1 MNILVDSCCDLS
13 PELLQKT
20 GASVAPLTI
29 TVEGTHYVD
38 DGTVDIPAYLK
49 AMASSASPARSAC
62 PSPNLYAEDM
72 RRCDGDCFVVTL
84 SSKLSGSHNA
94 ASLGRELALEAEPG
108 KKIHI
113 FDSESASAG

>member
-1 MNILVDSCCDLS
+1 MSFKIVVDSCCDLS

-62 PSPNLYAEDM
+62 RASSP
-72 RRCDGDCFVVTL
+72 RV
-84 SSKLSGSHNA
+84 
-94 ASLGRELALEAEPG
+94 
-108 KKIHI
+108 
-113 FDSESASAG
+113 